1 MNSTDGYF
9 DVTANRTKIVTVPD
23 GYEVRLHKIGSS
35 EDIFPDG
42 LSTKDIKDLNNTL
55 VVDLS
60 TPGTIDLKGT
70 LLSNG
75 QPLLTMDGVDTEIDK
90 KITALNLSGTYATKA
105 ALTTVETTA
114 NAAAPQ
120 STTYTKTE
128 CDNKFT
134 QTAWVNSQIDAKIAE
149 QNIPTTYA
157 TITSLNAVKATA
169 DAAAPQSTTYT
180 KTECDNKY
188 APKSTTY
195 TKTEVDTSL
204 NSKANS
210 ADVYTKTECDGKFAT
225 VASLNVVKTTADN
238 AAPQSTTYTKTESDG
253 KYATKT
259 EVTAIK
265 TTADA
270 AAPQATTY
278 TKTEV
283 DTSLSSKANSAD
295 VYTKTESD
303 NKYATKTEVTA
314 IKTTADAAA
323 PQSTTYTKVECDG
336 KFALLTTAYTK
347 NESDNKYALKTDQ
360 SITSTSDK
368 VQICNTSQQVADA
381 SAVTVVN
388 GGLIF
393 QTDGK
398 VFIGVNGAWVQLG
411 VPIS

>member
-1 MNSTDGYF
+1 MNSTDAYF

-75 QPLLTMDGVDTEIDK
+75 QPLPTMDGVDTEIDK

-120 STTYTKTE
+120 STTYTK
-128 CDNKFT
+128 
-134 QTAWVNSQIDAKIAE
+134 A
-149 QNIPTTYA
+149 
-157 TITSLNAVKATA
+157 
-169 DAAAPQSTTYT
+169 
-180 KTECDNKY
+180 
-188 APKSTTY
+188 
-195 TKTEVDTSL
+195 
-204 NSKANS
+204 
-210 ADVYTKTECDGKFAT
+210 
-225 VASLNVVKTTADN
+225 
-238 AAPQSTTYTKTESDG
+238 
-253 KYATKT
+253 
-259 EVTAIK
+259 
-265 TTADA
+265 
-270 AAPQATTY
+270 
-278 TKTEV
+278 
-283 DTSLSSKANSAD
+283 
-295 VYTKTESD
+295 
-303 NKYATKTEVTA
+303 
-314 IKTTADAAA
+314 
-323 PQSTTYTKVECDG
+323 
-336 KFALLTTAYTK
+336 
-347 NESDNKYALKTDQ
+347 ESDNKYALKTDQ

-368 VQICNTSQQVADA
+368 VQICNTSQQVANA
-381 SAVTVVN
+381 SAITVVN

>member
-60 TPGTIDLKGT
+60 TPGIIDLKGT

-204 NSKANS
+204 
-210 ADVYTKTECDGKFAT
+210 
-225 VASLNVVKTTADN
+225 
-238 AAPQSTTYTKTESDG
+238 
-253 KYATKT
+253 
-259 EVTAIK
+259 
-265 TTADA
+265 
-270 AAPQATTY
+270 
-278 TKTEV
+278 
-283 DTSLSSKANSAD
+283 SSKANSAD

-323 PQSTTYTKVECDG
+323 PQATTYTKTECDG

-347 NESDNKYALKTDQ
+347 TESDNKYALKTDQ

-368 VQICNTSQQVADA
+368 VQICNTSQQVANA

-398 VFIGVNGAWVQLG
+398 VFIGVNDTWVQLG

>member
-75 QPLLTMDGVDTEIDK
+75 QPLPTMDGVDTEIDK

-134 QTAWVNSQIDAKIAE
+134 QTAWVNGQIDTKIAE

-210 ADVYTKTECDGKFAT
+210 ADVYTKTDCDGKFAT

-238 AAPQSTTYTKTESDG
+238 AAPQS
-253 KYATKT
+253 
-259 EVTAIK
+259 
-265 TTADA
+265 
-270 AAPQATTY
+270 TTY

-347 NESDNKYALKTDQ
+347 AESDNKYALKTDQ

>member
-1 MNSTDGYF
+1 MNSIDGYF

-75 QPLLTMDGVDTEIDK
+75 QPLPTMDRVDTEIDR

-105 ALTTVETTA
+105 ALMTVETTA

-128 CDNKFT
+128 CDNKFSHPS
-134 QTAWVNSQIDAKIAE
+134 WVNSQIDAKIAE

-180 KTECDNKY
+180 KTEC
-188 APKSTTY
+188 
-195 TKTEVDTSL
+195 
-204 NSKANS
+204 
-210 ADVYTKTECDGKFAT
+210 
-225 VASLNVVKTTADN
+225 
-238 AAPQSTTYTKTESDG
+238 
-253 KYATKT
+253 
-259 EVTAIK
+259 
-265 TTADA
+265 
-270 AAPQATTY
+270 
-278 TKTEV
+278 
-283 DTSLSSKANSAD
+283 
-295 VYTKTESD
+295 
-303 NKYATKTEVTA
+303 
-314 IKTTADAAA
+314 
-323 PQSTTYTKVECDG
+323 
-336 KFALLTTAYTK
+336 
-347 NESDNKYALKTDQ
+347 DNKYALKTDQ

>member
-75 QPLLTMDGVDTEIDK
+75 QPLPTMDGVDTEIDK

-105 ALTTVETTA
+105 ALTTVEATA
-114 NAAAPQ
+114 N
-120 STTYTKTE
+120 
-128 CDNKFT
+128 
-134 QTAWVNSQIDAKIAE
+134 
-149 QNIPTTYA
+149 
-157 TITSLNAVKATA
+157 
-169 DAAAPQSTTYT
+169 AAAPQSTTYT

-270 AAPQATTY
+270 AAPQSTTY
-278 TKTEV
+278 TKT
-283 DTSLSSKANSAD
+283 
-295 VYTKTESD
+295 
-303 NKYATKTEVTA
+303 
-314 IKTTADAAA
+314 
-323 PQSTTYTKVECDG
+323 ECDG

-347 NESDNKYALKTDQ
+347 TESDNKYALKTDQ

-368 VQICNTSQQVADA
+368 VQICNTSQQVANA

-398 VFIGVNGAWVQLG
+398 VFIGVNDTWVQLG

>member
-35 EDIFPDG
+35 EDIFPNG

-120 STTYTKTE
+120 STIYTKTE
-128 CDNKFT
+128 C
-134 QTAWVNSQIDAKIAE
+134 
-149 QNIPTTYA
+149 
-157 TITSLNAVKATA
+157 
-169 DAAAPQSTTYT
+169 
-180 KTECDNKY
+180 
-188 APKSTTY
+188 
-195 TKTEVDTSL
+195 
-204 NSKANS
+204 
-210 ADVYTKTECDGKFAT
+210 
-225 VASLNVVKTTADN
+225 
-238 AAPQSTTYTKTESDG
+238 
-253 KYATKT
+253 
-259 EVTAIK
+259 
-265 TTADA
+265 
-270 AAPQATTY
+270 
-278 TKTEV
+278 
-283 DTSLSSKANSAD
+283 
-295 VYTKTESD
+295 
-303 NKYATKTEVTA
+303 
-314 IKTTADAAA
+314 
-323 PQSTTYTKVECDG
+323 
-336 KFALLTTAYTK
+336 
-347 NESDNKYALKTDQ
+347 DNKYALKTDQ

-398 VFIGVNGAWVQLG
+398 VFIGVNDTWVN
-411 VPIS
+411 

>member
-75 QPLLTMDGVDTEIDK
+75 QPLPTMDGVDTEIDK

-114 NAAAPQ
+114 N
-120 STTYTKTE
+120 
-128 CDNKFT
+128 
-134 QTAWVNSQIDAKIAE
+134 
-149 QNIPTTYA
+149 
-157 TITSLNAVKATA
+157 
-169 DAAAPQSTTYT
+169 AAAPQSTTYT

-225 VASLNVVKTTADN
+225 ITSLNVVKTTADN

-278 TKTEV
+278 TKTE
-283 DTSLSSKANSAD
+283 
-295 VYTKTESD
+295 
-303 NKYATKTEVTA
+303 
-314 IKTTADAAA
+314 
-323 PQSTTYTKVECDG
+323 CDG

-347 NESDNKYALKTDQ
+347 AESDNKYALKTDQ

-368 VQICNTSQQVADA
+368 VQICNTSQQVANA
-381 SAVTVVN
+381 SAITVVN

-398 VFIGVNGAWVQLG
+398 VFIGVNGTWVQLG

>member
-23 GYEVRLHKIGSS
+23 GYEVRLHKISSS
-35 EDIFPDG
+35 EDIFPNG

-204 NSKANS
+204 
-210 ADVYTKTECDGKFAT
+210 
-225 VASLNVVKTTADN
+225 
-238 AAPQSTTYTKTESDG
+238 
-253 KYATKT
+253 
-259 EVTAIK
+259 
-265 TTADA
+265 
-270 AAPQATTY
+270 
-278 TKTEV
+278 
-283 DTSLSSKANSAD
+283 SSKANSAD

-323 PQSTTYTKVECDG
+323 PQATTYTKTECDG

-347 NESDNKYALKTDQ
+347 TESDNKYALKTDQ

-368 VQICNTSQQVADA
+368 VQICNTSQQVANA

-398 VFIGVNGAWVQLG
+398 VFIGVNDTWVQLG

>member
-204 NSKANS
+204 
-210 ADVYTKTECDGKFAT
+210 
-225 VASLNVVKTTADN
+225 
-238 AAPQSTTYTKTESDG
+238 
-253 KYATKT
+253 
-259 EVTAIK
+259 
-265 TTADA
+265 
-270 AAPQATTY
+270 
-278 TKTEV
+278 
-283 DTSLSSKANSAD
+283 SSKANSAD

-323 PQSTTYTKVECDG
+323 PQATTYTKTECDG

-347 NESDNKYALKTDQ
+347 TESDNKYALKTDQ

-368 VQICNTSQQVADA
+368 VQICNTSQRVANA

-398 VFIGVNGAWVQLG
+398 VFIGVNDTWVQLG

>member
-55 VVDLS
+55 VVDLN

-75 QPLLTMDGVDTEIDK
+75 QPLPTMDGVDTEIDK

-128 CDNKFT
+128 CDNK
-134 QTAWVNSQIDAKIAE
+134 
-149 QNIPTTYA
+149 
-157 TITSLNAVKATA
+157 
-169 DAAAPQSTTYT
+169 
-180 KTECDNKY
+180 
-188 APKSTTY
+188 
-195 TKTEVDTSL
+195 
-204 NSKANS
+204 
-210 ADVYTKTECDGKFAT
+210 
-225 VASLNVVKTTADN
+225 
-238 AAPQSTTYTKTESDG
+238 
-253 KYATKT
+253 YATKT
-259 EVTAIK
+259 EVATIK

-278 TKTEV
+278 TKTE
-283 DTSLSSKANSAD
+283 
-295 VYTKTESD
+295 
-303 NKYATKTEVTA
+303 
-314 IKTTADAAA
+314 
-323 PQSTTYTKVECDG
+323 CDG

-347 NESDNKYALKTDQ
+347 AESDNKYALKTDQ

-368 VQICNTSQQVADA
+368 VQICNTSQQVANA
-381 SAVTVVN
+381 SAITVVN

>member
-75 QPLLTMDGVDTEIDK
+75 QPLPTMDGVDTEIDR

-105 ALTTVETTA
+105 ALMTVETTA

-120 STTYTKTE
+120 S
-128 CDNKFT
+128 
-134 QTAWVNSQIDAKIAE
+134 
-149 QNIPTTYA
+149 
-157 TITSLNAVKATA
+157 
-169 DAAAPQSTTYT
+169 
-180 KTECDNKY
+180 
-188 APKSTTY
+188 
-195 TKTEVDTSL
+195 
-204 NSKANS
+204 
-210 ADVYTKTECDGKFAT
+210 
-225 VASLNVVKTTADN
+225 
-238 AAPQSTTYTKTESDG
+238 
-253 KYATKT
+253 
-259 EVTAIK
+259 
-265 TTADA
+265 
-270 AAPQATTY
+270 TTY

-323 PQSTTYTKVECDG
+323 PQATTYTKTECDG

-347 NESDNKYALKTDQ
+347 TESDNKYALKTDQ

-368 VQICNTSQQVADA
+368 VQICNTSQQVANA

-398 VFIGVNGAWVQLG
+398 VFIGVNDTWVQLG

>member
-75 QPLLTMDGVDTEIDK
+75 QPLPTMDGVDTEIDK

-128 CDNKFT
+128 CNNRFS
-134 QTAWVNSQIDAKIAE
+134 QTAWVNSQIDAKIAKL
-149 QNIPTTYA
+149 NIPTTYA

-204 NSKANS
+204 
-210 ADVYTKTECDGKFAT
+210 
-225 VASLNVVKTTADN
+225 
-238 AAPQSTTYTKTESDG
+238 
-253 KYATKT
+253 
-259 EVTAIK
+259 
-265 TTADA
+265 
-270 AAPQATTY
+270 
-278 TKTEV
+278 
-283 DTSLSSKANSAD
+283 SSKANSAD

-323 PQSTTYTKVECDG
+323 PQATTYTKTECDG

-347 NESDNKYALKTDQ
+347 AESDNKYALKTDQ

-381 SAVTVVN
+381 FAVTVVN

-398 VFIGVNGAWVQLG
+398 VFIGVNDTWVQLG

>member
-35 EDIFPDG
+35 EDIFPNG

-204 NSKANS
+204 SSKANS
-210 ADVYTKTECDGKFAT
+210 ADVYTKTESG
-225 VASLNVVKTTADN
+225 N
-238 AAPQSTTYTKTESDG
+238 

-278 TKTEV
+278 TKTE
-283 DTSLSSKANSAD
+283 
-295 VYTKTESD
+295 
-303 NKYATKTEVTA
+303 
-314 IKTTADAAA
+314 
-323 PQSTTYTKVECDG
+323 CDG

-347 NESDNKYALKTDQ
+347 TESDNKYALKTDQ

-368 VQICNTSQQVADA
+368 VQICNTSQQVANA

-398 VFIGVNGAWVQLG
+398 VFIGVNNTWVQLG

>member
-35 EDIFPDG
+35 EDIFPNG

-75 QPLLTMDGVDTEIDK
+75 QPLLTVDGVDTEIDK

-169 DAAAPQSTTYT
+169 NAAAPQSTTYT

-188 APKSTTY
+188 APKS
-195 TKTEVDTSL
+195 
-204 NSKANS
+204 
-210 ADVYTKTECDGKFAT
+210 
-225 VASLNVVKTTADN
+225 
-238 AAPQSTTYTKTESDG
+238 
-253 KYATKT
+253 
-259 EVTAIK
+259 
-265 TTADA
+265 
-270 AAPQATTY
+270 TTY

-323 PQSTTYTKVECDG
+323 PQATTYTKTECDG

-347 NESDNKYALKTDQ
+347 TESDNKYALKTDQ

-368 VQICNTSQQVADA
+368 VQICNTSQQVANA

-398 VFIGVNGAWVQLG
+398 VFIGVNDTWVQLG

>member
-35 EDIFPDG
+35 EDIFPNG

-180 KTECDNKY
+180 KTECDNKFTQT
-188 APKSTTY
+188 AWVNSQIDAKIAEQNIPTTY
-195 TKTEVDTSL
+195 ATITSL
-204 NSKANS
+204 NAVKA
-210 ADVYTKTECDGKFAT
+210 
-225 VASLNVVKTTADN
+225 TADA
-238 AAPQSTTYTKTESDG
+238 AAPQSTTYTKTECDN
-253 KYATKT
+253 KYAPKS
-259 EVTAIK
+259 
-265 TTADA
+265 
-270 AAPQATTY
+270 TTY

-323 PQSTTYTKVECDG
+323 PQATTYTKTECDG

-347 NESDNKYALKTDQ
+347 TESDNKYALKTDQ

-368 VQICNTSQQVADA
+368 VQICNTSQQVANA

-398 VFIGVNGAWVQLG
+398 VFIGVNDTWVQLG

>member
-1 MNSTDGYF
+1 MNSTNAYF

-75 QPLLTMDGVDTEIDK
+75 QPLPTMDGVDTEIDK

-188 APKSTTY
+188 A
-195 TKTEVDTSL
+195 
-204 NSKANS
+204 
-210 ADVYTKTECDGKFAT
+210 
-225 VASLNVVKTTADN
+225 
-238 AAPQSTTYTKTESDG
+238 
-253 KYATKT
+253 TKT

-278 TKTEV
+278 TKTE
-283 DTSLSSKANSAD
+283 
-295 VYTKTESD
+295 
-303 NKYATKTEVTA
+303 
-314 IKTTADAAA
+314 
-323 PQSTTYTKVECDG
+323 CDG
-336 KFALLTTAYTK
+336 KFALLTTTYTK
-347 NESDNKYALKTDQ
+347 TESDNKYALKTDQ

-368 VQICNTSQQVADA
+368 VQICNTSQQVANA

-411 VPIS
+411 VSIS

>member
-75 QPLLTMDGVDTEIDK
+75 QPLPTMDGVDTEIDK

-114 NAAAPQ
+114 N
-120 STTYTKTE
+120 
-128 CDNKFT
+128 
-134 QTAWVNSQIDAKIAE
+134 
-149 QNIPTTYA
+149 
-157 TITSLNAVKATA
+157 
-169 DAAAPQSTTYT
+169 AAAPQSTTYT

-210 ADVYTKTECDGKFAT
+210 ADVYTKTECDGKFA
-225 VASLNVVKTTADN
+225 
-238 AAPQSTTYTKTESDG
+238 
-253 KYATKT
+253 
-259 EVTAIK
+259 
-265 TTADA
+265 
-270 AAPQATTY
+270 
-278 TKTEV
+278 
-283 DTSLSSKANSAD
+283 
-295 VYTKTESD
+295 
-303 NKYATKTEVTA
+303 
-314 IKTTADAAA
+314 
-323 PQSTTYTKVECDG
+323 
-336 KFALLTTAYTK
+336 LLTTAYTK
-347 NESDNKYALKTDQ
+347 AESDNKYALKTDQ

-368 VQICNTSQQVADA
+368 VQICNTSQQVANA
-381 SAVTVVN
+381 SAIAVVN

>member
-75 QPLLTMDGVDTEIDK
+75 QPLPTMDGVDTEIDK

-105 ALTTVETTA
+105 ALMTVETTA

-128 CDNKFT
+128 CDNKFS
-134 QTAWVNSQIDAKIAE
+134 QIAWVNSQIDAKIAE

-210 ADVYTKTECDGKFAT
+210 ADVYTKTDCDGKFAT

-270 AAPQATTY
+270 AAPQ
-278 TKTEV
+278 
-283 DTSLSSKANSAD
+283 
-295 VYTKTESD
+295 
-303 NKYATKTEVTA
+303 
-314 IKTTADAAA
+314 
-323 PQSTTYTKVECDG
+323 STTYTKVECNG

-347 NESDNKYALKTDQ
+347 AESDNKYALKTDQ

-381 SAVTVVN
+381 FAVTVVN

>member
-75 QPLLTMDGVDTEIDK
+75 QPLPTMDGVDTEIDR

-105 ALTTVETTA
+105 ALMTVETTA
-114 NAAAPQ
+114 N
-120 STTYTKTE
+120 
-128 CDNKFT
+128 
-134 QTAWVNSQIDAKIAE
+134 
-149 QNIPTTYA
+149 
-157 TITSLNAVKATA
+157 
-169 DAAAPQSTTYT
+169 AAAPQSTTYT

-210 ADVYTKTECDGKFAT
+210 ADVYTKTECDGKFA
-225 VASLNVVKTTADN
+225 
-238 AAPQSTTYTKTESDG
+238 
-253 KYATKT
+253 
-259 EVTAIK
+259 
-265 TTADA
+265 
-270 AAPQATTY
+270 
-278 TKTEV
+278 
-283 DTSLSSKANSAD
+283 
-295 VYTKTESD
+295 
-303 NKYATKTEVTA
+303 
-314 IKTTADAAA
+314 
-323 PQSTTYTKVECDG
+323 
-336 KFALLTTAYTK
+336 LLTTAYTK
-347 NESDNKYALKTDQ
+347 AESDNKYALKTDQ

-368 VQICNTSQQVADA
+368 VQICNTSQQVANA
-381 SAVTVVN
+381 FAITVVN

>member
-75 QPLLTMDGVDTEIDK
+75 QPLPTMDGVDTEIDK

-128 CDNKFT
+128 SDN
-134 QTAWVNSQIDAKIAE
+134 
-149 QNIPTTYA
+149 
-157 TITSLNAVKATA
+157 
-169 DAAAPQSTTYT
+169 
-180 KTECDNKY
+180 
-188 APKSTTY
+188 
-195 TKTEVDTSL
+195 
-204 NSKANS
+204 
-210 ADVYTKTECDGKFAT
+210 
-225 VASLNVVKTTADN
+225 
-238 AAPQSTTYTKTESDG
+238 

-278 TKTEV
+278 TKTE
-283 DTSLSSKANSAD
+283 
-295 VYTKTESD
+295 
-303 NKYATKTEVTA
+303 
-314 IKTTADAAA
+314 
-323 PQSTTYTKVECDG
+323 CDG

-347 NESDNKYALKTDQ
+347 TESDNKYALKTDQ

-368 VQICNTSQQVADA
+368 VQICNTSQQVANA

-398 VFIGVNGAWVQLG
+398 VFIGVNDTWVQLG

>member
-35 EDIFPDG
+35 EDIFPNG

-204 NSKANS
+204 
-210 ADVYTKTECDGKFAT
+210 
-225 VASLNVVKTTADN
+225 
-238 AAPQSTTYTKTESDG
+238 
-253 KYATKT
+253 
-259 EVTAIK
+259 
-265 TTADA
+265 
-270 AAPQATTY
+270 
-278 TKTEV
+278 
-283 DTSLSSKANSAD
+283 SSKANSAD

-323 PQSTTYTKVECDG
+323 PQATTYTKTECDG

-347 NESDNKYALKTDQ
+347 TESDNKYALKIDQ

-368 VQICNTSQQVADA
+368 VQICNTSQQVANA

-398 VFIGVNGAWVQLG
+398 VFIGVNDTWVQLG

>member
-204 NSKANS
+204 SSKANS
-210 ADVYTKTECDGKFAT
+210 ADVYTKI
-225 VASLNVVKTTADN
+225 
-238 AAPQSTTYTKTESDG
+238 ESDN

-278 TKTEV
+278 TKTE
-283 DTSLSSKANSAD
+283 
-295 VYTKTESD
+295 
-303 NKYATKTEVTA
+303 
-314 IKTTADAAA
+314 
-323 PQSTTYTKVECDG
+323 CDG

-347 NESDNKYALKTDQ
+347 TESDNKYALKTDQ

-368 VQICNTSQQVADA
+368 VQICNTSQQVANA

-398 VFIGVNGAWVQLG
+398 VFIGVNSAWVQLG

>member
-75 QPLLTMDGVDTEIDK
+75 QPLPTMDGVDTEIDK

-120 STTYTKTE
+120 STTYTK
-128 CDNKFT
+128 
-134 QTAWVNSQIDAKIAE
+134 
-149 QNIPTTYA
+149 
-157 TITSLNAVKATA
+157 
-169 DAAAPQSTTYT
+169 
-180 KTECDNKY
+180 
-188 APKSTTY
+188 
-195 TKTEVDTSL
+195 
-204 NSKANS
+204 
-210 ADVYTKTECDGKFAT
+210 
-225 VASLNVVKTTADN
+225 
-238 AAPQSTTYTKTESDG
+238 
-253 KYATKT
+253 
-259 EVTAIK
+259 
-265 TTADA
+265 
-270 AAPQATTY
+270 
-278 TKTEV
+278 
-283 DTSLSSKANSAD
+283 
-295 VYTKTESD
+295 
-303 NKYATKTEVTA
+303 
-314 IKTTADAAA
+314 
-323 PQSTTYTKVECDG
+323 VECDG

-347 NESDNKYALKTDQ
+347 AESDNKYALKTDQ

-381 SAVTVVN
+381 SVVTVVN

>member
-75 QPLLTMDGVDTEIDK
+75 QPLPTMDGVDTEIDK

-134 QTAWVNSQIDAKIAE
+134 QTAWVNSQIDTKIAE

-210 ADVYTKTECDGKFAT
+210 ADVYTKTDCDGKFAT

-238 AAPQSTTYTKTESDG
+238 AAPQS
-253 KYATKT
+253 
-259 EVTAIK
+259 
-265 TTADA
+265 
-270 AAPQATTY
+270 TTY

-323 PQSTTYTKVECDG
+323 PQSTTYTKVECNG

-347 NESDNKYALKTDQ
+347 AESDNKYALKTDQ

-398 VFIGVNGAWVQLG
+398 VFIGVNDAWVQLG

>member
-204 NSKANS
+204 
-210 ADVYTKTECDGKFAT
+210 
-225 VASLNVVKTTADN
+225 
-238 AAPQSTTYTKTESDG
+238 
-253 KYATKT
+253 
-259 EVTAIK
+259 
-265 TTADA
+265 
-270 AAPQATTY
+270 
-278 TKTEV
+278 
-283 DTSLSSKANSAD
+283 SSKANSAD

-323 PQSTTYTKVECDG
+323 PQATTYTKTECDG

-347 NESDNKYALKTDQ
+347 AESDNKYALKTDQ

-411 VPIS
+411 IPIS

>member
-35 EDIFPDG
+35 EDIFPNG

-134 QTAWVNSQIDAKIAE
+134 QTAWVNSQINAKIAE

-204 NSKANS
+204 
-210 ADVYTKTECDGKFAT
+210 
-225 VASLNVVKTTADN
+225 
-238 AAPQSTTYTKTESDG
+238 
-253 KYATKT
+253 
-259 EVTAIK
+259 
-265 TTADA
+265 
-270 AAPQATTY
+270 
-278 TKTEV
+278 
-283 DTSLSSKANSAD
+283 SSKANSAD

-323 PQSTTYTKVECDG
+323 PQATTYTKTECDG

-347 NESDNKYALKTDQ
+347 TESDNKYALKTDQ

-368 VQICNTSQQVADA
+368 VQICNTSQQVANA

-398 VFIGVNGAWVQLG
+398 VFIGVNDTWVQLG

>member
-75 QPLLTMDGVDTEIDK
+75 QPLPTMDGVDTEIDR

-105 ALTTVETTA
+105 ALMTVETTA
-114 NAAAPQ
+114 N
-120 STTYTKTE
+120 
-128 CDNKFT
+128 
-134 QTAWVNSQIDAKIAE
+134 
-149 QNIPTTYA
+149 
-157 TITSLNAVKATA
+157 
-169 DAAAPQSTTYT
+169 AAAPQSTTYT

-210 ADVYTKTECDGKFAT
+210 ADVYTKTECDGKFA
-225 VASLNVVKTTADN
+225 
-238 AAPQSTTYTKTESDG
+238 
-253 KYATKT
+253 
-259 EVTAIK
+259 
-265 TTADA
+265 
-270 AAPQATTY
+270 
-278 TKTEV
+278 
-283 DTSLSSKANSAD
+283 
-295 VYTKTESD
+295 
-303 NKYATKTEVTA
+303 
-314 IKTTADAAA
+314 
-323 PQSTTYTKVECDG
+323 
-336 KFALLTTAYTK
+336 LLTTAYTK
-347 NESDNKYALKTDQ
+347 AESDNKYALKTDQ

-368 VQICNTSQQVADA
+368 VQICNTSQQVANA
-381 SAVTVVN
+381 SAITVVN

>member
-35 EDIFPDG
+35 EDIFPNG

-75 QPLLTMDGVDTEIDK
+75 QPLLTMDEVDTEIDK

-128 CDNKFT
+128 CDNK
-134 QTAWVNSQIDAKIAE
+134 
-149 QNIPTTYA
+149 
-157 TITSLNAVKATA
+157 
-169 DAAAPQSTTYT
+169 
-180 KTECDNKY
+180 Y
-188 APKSTTY
+188 APKS
-195 TKTEVDTSL
+195 
-204 NSKANS
+204 
-210 ADVYTKTECDGKFAT
+210 
-225 VASLNVVKTTADN
+225 
-238 AAPQSTTYTKTESDG
+238 
-253 KYATKT
+253 
-259 EVTAIK
+259 
-265 TTADA
+265 
-270 AAPQATTY
+270 TTY

-323 PQSTTYTKVECDG
+323 PQSTTYTKTECDN
-336 KFALLTTAYTK
+336 KYAPKSTTYTK
-347 NESDNKYALKTDQ
+347 AESDNKYALKTDQ

-381 SAVTVVN
+381 HAVTVVN

>member
-204 NSKANS
+204 
-210 ADVYTKTECDGKFAT
+210 
-225 VASLNVVKTTADN
+225 
-238 AAPQSTTYTKTESDG
+238 
-253 KYATKT
+253 
-259 EVTAIK
+259 
-265 TTADA
+265 
-270 AAPQATTY
+270 
-278 TKTEV
+278 
-283 DTSLSSKANSAD
+283 SSKANSAD

-323 PQSTTYTKVECDG
+323 PQATTYTKTECDG

-347 NESDNKYALKTDQ
+347 AESDNKYALKTDQ

-381 SAVTVVN
+381 FAVTVVN

>member
-23 GYEVRLHKIGSS
+23 GYEVRLHKTGSS

-204 NSKANS
+204 
-210 ADVYTKTECDGKFAT
+210 
-225 VASLNVVKTTADN
+225 
-238 AAPQSTTYTKTESDG
+238 
-253 KYATKT
+253 
-259 EVTAIK
+259 
-265 TTADA
+265 
-270 AAPQATTY
+270 
-278 TKTEV
+278 
-283 DTSLSSKANSAD
+283 SSKANSAD

-323 PQSTTYTKVECDG
+323 PQATTYTKTECDG

-347 NESDNKYALKTDQ
+347 AESDNKYALKTDQ

-368 VQICNTSQQVADA
+368 VQICNTSQQVANA
-381 SAVTVVN
+381 SAITVVN

-398 VFIGVNGAWVQLG
+398 VFIGVNGTWVQLG

>member
-75 QPLLTMDGVDTEIDK
+75 QPLPTMDGVDTEIDK

-134 QTAWVNSQIDAKIAE
+134 QTAWVNSQIDTKIAE

-210 ADVYTKTECDGKFAT
+210 ADVYTKTDCDGKFAT

-238 AAPQSTTYTKTESDG
+238 AAPQSTTYTKTE
-253 KYATKT
+253 
-259 EVTAIK
+259 
-265 TTADA
+265 
-270 AAPQATTY
+270 
-278 TKTEV
+278 V

-295 VYTKTESD
+295 VYTKTESN

-347 NESDNKYALKTDQ
+347 AESDNKYALKTDQ

-368 VQICNTSQQVADA
+368 VQICNTSQQVANA

-398 VFIGVNGAWVQLG
+398 VFIGVNDTWVQLG

>member
-1 MNSTDGYF
+1 MNSIDGYF

-75 QPLLTMDGVDTEIDK
+75 QPLPTMDGVDTEIDR

-105 ALTTVETTA
+105 ALMTVETTA

-128 CDNKFT
+128 
-134 QTAWVNSQIDAKIAE
+134 
-149 QNIPTTYA
+149 
-157 TITSLNAVKATA
+157 
-169 DAAAPQSTTYT
+169 
-180 KTECDNKY
+180 
-188 APKSTTY
+188 
-195 TKTEVDTSL
+195 VDTSL
-204 NSKANS
+204 SSKANS
-210 ADVYTKTECDGKFAT
+210 ADVYTKTE
-225 VASLNVVKTTADN
+225 SNN
-238 AAPQSTTYTKTESDG
+238 

-278 TKTEV
+278 TK
-283 DTSLSSKANSAD
+283 
-295 VYTKTESD
+295 
-303 NKYATKTEVTA
+303 
-314 IKTTADAAA
+314 I
-323 PQSTTYTKVECDG
+323 ECDG

-347 NESDNKYALKTDQ
+347 TESDNKYALKTDQ

-368 VQICNTSQQVADA
+368 VQICNTSQQVANV
-381 SAVTVVN
+381 STVTVVN

-398 VFIGVNGAWVQLG
+398 VFIGVNDTWVQLG
-411 VPIS
+411 VPVS

>member
-75 QPLLTMDGVDTEIDK
+75 QPLPTMDGVDTEIDK

-134 QTAWVNSQIDAKIAE
+134 QTAWVNSQIDTKIAE

-210 ADVYTKTECDGKFAT
+210 ADVYTKTDCDGKFAT

-238 AAPQSTTYTKTESDG
+238 AAPQS
-253 KYATKT
+253 
-259 EVTAIK
+259 
-265 TTADA
+265 
-270 AAPQATTY
+270 TTY

-347 NESDNKYALKTDQ
+347 AESDNKYALKTDQ

-381 SAVTVVN
+381 FAVTVVN

>member
-60 TPGTIDLKGT
+60 TPGTIDLRGT

-75 QPLLTMDGVDTEIDK
+75 QPLPTMDGVDTEIDR

-105 ALTTVETTA
+105 ALMTVETTA
-114 NAAAPQ
+114 N
-120 STTYTKTE
+120 
-128 CDNKFT
+128 
-134 QTAWVNSQIDAKIAE
+134 
-149 QNIPTTYA
+149 
-157 TITSLNAVKATA
+157 
-169 DAAAPQSTTYT
+169 AAAPQSTTYT

-210 ADVYTKTECDGKFAT
+210 ADVYTKTECDGKFA
-225 VASLNVVKTTADN
+225 
-238 AAPQSTTYTKTESDG
+238 
-253 KYATKT
+253 
-259 EVTAIK
+259 
-265 TTADA
+265 
-270 AAPQATTY
+270 
-278 TKTEV
+278 
-283 DTSLSSKANSAD
+283 
-295 VYTKTESD
+295 
-303 NKYATKTEVTA
+303 
-314 IKTTADAAA
+314 
-323 PQSTTYTKVECDG
+323 
-336 KFALLTTAYTK
+336 LLTTAYTK
-347 NESDNKYALKTDQ
+347 AESDNKYALKTDQ

-381 SAVTVVN
+381 FAVTVVN

>member
-35 EDIFPDG
+35 EDIFPNG

-204 NSKANS
+204 SSKANSADVYTKTESDNKYATKTEVTAIKTTADAAAPQATTYTKTEVDTSLNSKANS

-278 TKTEV
+278 TKTE
-283 DTSLSSKANSAD
+283 
-295 VYTKTESD
+295 
-303 NKYATKTEVTA
+303 
-314 IKTTADAAA
+314 
-323 PQSTTYTKVECDG
+323 CDG

-347 NESDNKYALKTDQ
+347 TESDNKYALKTDQ

-368 VQICNTSQQVADA
+368 VQICNTSQQVANA

-398 VFIGVNGAWVQLG
+398 VFIGVNDTWVQLG

>member
-128 CDNKFT
+128 CDGKFA
-134 QTAWVNSQIDAKIAE
+134 QIAWVNSQIDAKIAK

-204 NSKANS
+204 
-210 ADVYTKTECDGKFAT
+210 
-225 VASLNVVKTTADN
+225 
-238 AAPQSTTYTKTESDG
+238 
-253 KYATKT
+253 
-259 EVTAIK
+259 
-265 TTADA
+265 
-270 AAPQATTY
+270 
-278 TKTEV
+278 
-283 DTSLSSKANSAD
+283 SSKANSAD

-323 PQSTTYTKVECDG
+323 PQATTYTKTECDG

-347 NESDNKYALKTDQ
+347 TESDNKYALKTDQ

-368 VQICNTSQQVADA
+368 VQICNTSQQVANA

-398 VFIGVNGAWVQLG
+398 VFIGVKDTWVQLG

>member
-75 QPLLTMDGVDTEIDK
+75 QPLPTMDGVDTEIDK

-128 CDNKFT
+128 
-134 QTAWVNSQIDAKIAE
+134 S
-149 QNIPTTYA
+149 
-157 TITSLNAVKATA
+157 
-169 DAAAPQSTTYT
+169 
-180 KTECDNKY
+180 DNKY

-259 EVTAIK
+259 EVATIK

-278 TKTEV
+278 TK
-283 DTSLSSKANSAD
+283 
-295 VYTKTESD
+295 
-303 NKYATKTEVTA
+303 
-314 IKTTADAAA
+314 I
-323 PQSTTYTKVECDG
+323 ECDG

-347 NESDNKYALKTDQ
+347 AESDNKYALKTDQ

-368 VQICNTSQQVADA
+368 VQICNTSQQVANA
-381 SAVTVVN
+381 SAITVVN

>member
-60 TPGTIDLKGT
+60 TPGTIDLKGA

-75 QPLLTMDGVDTEIDK
+75 QPLPTMDGVDTEIDR

-105 ALTTVETTA
+105 ALMTVETTA

-128 CDNKFT
+128 CDNK
-134 QTAWVNSQIDAKIAE
+134 
-149 QNIPTTYA
+149 
-157 TITSLNAVKATA
+157 
-169 DAAAPQSTTYT
+169 
-180 KTECDNKY
+180 Y
-188 APKSTTY
+188 APK
-195 TKTEVDTSL
+195 
-204 NSKANS
+204 
-210 ADVYTKTECDGKFAT
+210 
-225 VASLNVVKTTADN
+225 
-238 AAPQSTTYTKTESDG
+238 STTYTKTESDG

-278 TKTEV
+278 TKTE
-283 DTSLSSKANSAD
+283 
-295 VYTKTESD
+295 
-303 NKYATKTEVTA
+303 
-314 IKTTADAAA
+314 
-323 PQSTTYTKVECDG
+323 CDG

-347 NESDNKYALKTDQ
+347 TESDNKYALKTDQ

-368 VQICNTSQQVADA
+368 VQICNTSQQVANA

-398 VFIGVNGAWVQLG
+398 VFIGVNDTWVQLG

>member
-1 MNSTDGYF
+1 
-9 DVTANRTKIVTVPD
+9 
-23 GYEVRLHKIGSS
+23 
-35 EDIFPDG
+35 
-42 LSTKDIKDLNNTL
+42 
-55 VVDLS
+55 
-60 TPGTIDLKGT
+60 
-70 LLSNG
+70 
-75 QPLLTMDGVDTEIDK
+75 MDGVDTEIDK

-204 NSKANS
+204 
-210 ADVYTKTECDGKFAT
+210 
-225 VASLNVVKTTADN
+225 
-238 AAPQSTTYTKTESDG
+238 
-253 KYATKT
+253 
-259 EVTAIK
+259 
-265 TTADA
+265 
-270 AAPQATTY
+270 
-278 TKTEV
+278 
-283 DTSLSSKANSAD
+283 SSKANSAD
-295 VYTKTESD
+295 VYTKT
-303 NKYATKTEVTA
+303 
-314 IKTTADAAA
+314 
-323 PQSTTYTKVECDG
+323 
-336 KFALLTTAYTK
+336 
-347 NESDNKYALKTDQ
+347 ESDNKYALKTDQ

-368 VQICNTSQQVADA
+368 VQICNTSQQVANA

-398 VFIGVNGAWVQLG
+398 VFIGVNDTWVQLG